1 MWCALGAAAVRLLR
15 PSLAPPLK
23 CVVVDC
29 DYTLWHHAVG
39 EVGAEGIVL
48 EPHHLA
54 LQARLIALRAQGVL
68 LCLCSK
74 NAPQDV
80 WAALGRSDMPLN
92 AEHVTASRIAPSLDK
107 PAAVVELAAE
117 LCLGEESL
125 LFIDD
130 NPTECAA
137 VRAALPAV
145 PAWCWPQ
152 QQAEARLQLEHCW
165 PLDLS
170 GRAAATSADASRAA
184 SYAAE
189 APRRALRA
197 QAGSLATYLDALQIQ
212 ISFEMAAPPLQITSP
227 PLEITSP
234 PLQIASPPLEVTSP
248 PLEYPPLEGC
258 RFKEPERLV
267 QLRERT
273 NQFNSWRRP

>member
-1 MWCALGAAAVRLLR
+1 MASPFDDAADRAGHVPYTEPMWCALGAAAVRLLR

-54 LQARLIALRAQGVL
+54 LQARLIALRGRGVL

-80 WAALGRSDMPLN
+80 WAALARSDMPLN

-197 QAGSLATYLDALQIQ
+197 QAGSLASQ
-212 ISFEMAAPPLQITSP
+212 P
-227 PLEITSP
+227 
-234 PLQIASPPLEVTSP
+234 
-248 PLEYPPLEGC
+248 
-258 RFKEPERLV
+258 
-267 QLRERT
+267 
-273 NQFNSWRRP
+273 